1 MVWHTQSSSG
11 KPHLGHTIFFTHLFE
26 SDSLCR
32 LPLSV
37 FILAIVRLTSR
48 ILPGFFTLP
57 PISLD
62 AISFENSRC
71 NSLNFSDISLSL
83 SSRTFLFFIIAIII
97 TLCFHS
103 LFPVPLVFPPILLLL
118 SLLVLLLLFPL
129 ELLLQQYVQVFLLKV
144 RCALTLF

>member
-26 SDSLCR
+26 SDSFCR

-37 FILAIVRLTSR
+37 FILAIVRLISR

-83 SSRTFLFFIIAIII
+83 SSRTFLDFIIAIII
-97 TLCFHS
+97 TMCFHL
-103 LFPVPLVFPPILLLL
+103 LFPVFLLVLILLFLLLL
-118 SLLVLLLLFPL
+118 L
-129 ELLLQQYVQVFLLKV
+129 EQYVQVFLLKA
-144 RCALTLF
+144 RCVLALS